1 MNPDTLIINGSC
13 HIKRCHAND
22 VSDLTWDN
30 HGFAQLLLCSSG
42 NIQINISNEVFNIT
56 KSNLF
61 IRMPKDTISIKNYSD
76 SFSGYVISIPISLI
90 ERSSVI
96 RFPIWQIYNKLNQR
110 MLFLLNKED
119 YDILIS
125 YINLLEIRAM
135 QPDFQDSLDATHC
148 LVTSLIIDTLKV
160 IKRCTMFEESV
171 PLSSASQLYG
181 RFLSMLNSDNTQKR
195 SVSYYADRL
204 CISSKYLSSIC
215 KAVCGETANII
226 IKNKLIDE
234 CCSLLMNY
242 DKSIKTIAFDLGFT
256 TQSAFGKYFKTIT
269 GMSPSQF
276 REYHSNLYY
285 SSNQQAV
292 RLGTST

>member
-1 MNPDTLIINGSC
+1 MNPDTIMTTSSC
-13 HIKRCHAND
+13 HIKRCHADNLTG
-22 VSDLTWDN
+22 LTWDN
-30 HGFAQLLLCSSG
+30 HGFVQLLLCSSG
-42 NIQINISNEVFNIT
+42 NIQINISNEVLNIT

-61 IRMPKDTISIKNYSD
+61 IRLPKDTVSIQDYSD
-76 SFSGYVISIPISLI
+76 SFFGYVISIPINLI

-119 YDILIS
+119 YDVLMS

-160 IKRCTMFEESV
+160 IKKCTMYEESV

-181 RFLSMLNSDNTQKR
+181 RFLLMLHSDNTQKR
-195 SVSYYADRL
+195 SVRYYADRL

-242 DKSIKTIAFDLGFT
+242 DKSIKTIAFDLGFA

-269 GMSPSQF
+269 GMSPMQF
-276 REYHSNLYY
+276 RTYRSNL
-285 SSNQQAV
+285 
-292 RLGTST
+292 